1 MIEELNKLK
10 EEGKVRVQS
19 HPTLPLLI
27 WNYTEQVAYSKEW
40 TPLLLSCRGLITDN
54 EGNFV
59 AKGFDKFFNYEEIEH
74 KNEIPFESD
83 HFYVQTKMDGS
94 LGILFYY
101 RGEWVVATRGSFTSD
116 QAIRAKK
123 ILDEKYNLDLF
134 NWKHTYLFEIIYPEN
149 RIVVRYDYE
158 DLIFISAFIKD
169 MELSLESANIL
180 FRQSGIESK
189 NIVSSKKL
197 SKFSD
202 RDYKNLKE
210 NQYENEEGY
219 VIRFH
224 PSNYRFKIKF
234 EEYVRLHKVMT
245 NLSTT
250 IIWETLMNGEKIE
263 EILDGVPDEIYDK
276 IKALSKRYKKG
287 YNLVED
293 FYRDIYGKIKN
304 STSDRKEFAEKAKE
318 FSYPSLL
325 FKMDDGKDY
334 NDLIWEIIKPEYEP
348 I

>member
-1 MIEELNKLK
+1 
-10 EEGKVRVQS
+10 
-19 HPTLPLLI
+19 
-27 WNYTEQVAYSKEW
+27 
-40 TPLLLSCRGLITDN
+40 
-54 EGNFV
+54 
-59 AKGFDKFFNYEEIEH
+59 
-74 KNEIPFESD
+74 
-83 HFYVQTKMDGS
+83 MDGS

-101 RGEWVVATRGSFTSD
+101 RGEWVVTTRGSFTSD

-210 NQYENEEGY
+210 NQYE
-219 VIRFH
+219 
-224 PSNYRFKIKF
+224 
-234 EEYVRLHKVMT
+234 
-245 NLSTT
+245 
-250 IIWETLMNGEKIE
+250 
-263 EILDGVPDEIYDK
+263 
-276 IKALSKRYKKG
+276 
-287 YNLVED
+287 
-293 FYRDIYGKIKN
+293 
-304 STSDRKEFAEKAKE
+304 
-318 FSYPSLL
+318 
-325 FKMDDGKDY
+325 
-334 NDLIWEIIKPEYEP
+334 
-348 I
+348 